1 MKMDENRRGP
11 FILSIGIL
19 IGVVSVIAYTKFVS
33 TPRVDKYLQSE
44 IDGNVQKIDSY
55 NRNSVRVTIRSKSHY
70 LELPGDS
77 YSYLRVGDS
86 IIKRRGTSDLI
97 VYRKSGVLV
106 KVVEWKYVDGDG
118 ARRIQKKQTEY
129 RQ

>member
-11 FILSIGIL
+11 VILLIGIL
-19 IGVVSVIAYTKFVS
+19 IGVVSIIAYTKFVS

-55 NRNSVRVTIRSKSHY
+55 NRNSVRVTIRDKNYY

-86 IIKRRGTSDLI
+86 IVKRRGTSDLV
-97 VYRKSGVLV
+97 VYRKSGVSI
-106 KVVEWKYVDGDG
+106 KVVEWKYVDNNGV
-118 ARRIQKKQTEY
+118 RRIQKNQTEY